1 MKLLRLATLY
11 LRPIPDE
18 FKPIAMKVHDCNVTV
33 FAGMQFPDVL
43 RLVLVGELALTAPL
57 VVGPQGQIT
66 VPEEPRKKAE
76 RAIEEF
82 AHILSIRDGS
92 AWELKSPSLAVA
104 FEPESDE
111 ERELLSPAKSLNSIN
126 EALGGVKPRIE
137 LEAVELGNA
146 LADRVDGVALL
157 SEALSHLHASAQFR
171 EYIRLFERAFGLSS
185 TKLVQPLFTFLDGA
199 KQGYTEAEVS
209 NWLLT
214 IRHPVTHADRST
226 PILLDSD
233 VLPVIFRVKQAGYD
247 ILLNKSVWHDAS
259 TARRSTWRPAAWTQA
274 ADTNTIYTAEGHL
287 PFRLEAAMQD
297 QFRAF
302 TLDLQCEIR
311 ESLPKSW
318 WVEPPNTDAPE
329 TTGT

>member
-18 FKPIAMKVHDCNVTV
+18 FSPIAMKVHDCNVTIFSGV
-33 FAGMQFPDVL
+33 QFPDML
-43 RLVLVGELALTAPL
+43 RLVLVSELTLTIPL
-57 VVGPQGQIT
+57 VVNSSGQIT
-66 VPEEPRKKAE
+66 VPEEPRKNAE

-92 AWELKSPSLAVA
+92 SWELKSPSLGVA
-104 FEPESDE
+104 FEPESDA
-111 ERELLSPAKSLNSIN
+111 ERSLLSSAKSVNTIN
-126 EALGGVKPRIE
+126 EALGGVKPHIDLDAIE
-137 LEAVELGNA
+137 LGKA
-146 LADRVDGVALL
+146 LADRADGVALL
-157 SEALSHLHASAQFR
+157 SEALSHLHAGAQFR

-185 TKLVQPLFTFLDGA
+185 TKLVQPLFSFLDGA

-214 IRHPVTHADRST
+214 IRHPVTHADRLT

-247 ILLNKSVWHDAS
+247 VLLNKSIWHDAS
-259 TARRSTWRPAAWTQA
+259 TSRRSTWRPAAWTEA
-274 ADTNTIYTAEGHL
+274 ADANTIYTAEGHS
-287 PFRLEAAMQD
+287 PFRLEVVMLD

-302 TLDLQCEIR
+302 SLDLQCEIR

-318 WVEPPNTDAPE
+318 WIEPLNTDAPE
-329 TTGT
+329 PTGT